1 MQVKLVGSTISC
13 EGAHEFGGVSGR
25 GRHNPHVQ
33 SYVVATDQVS
43 NGCIGVRPLAD
54 MLEPPVIVLSNADR
68 GDRHAITLSRFDSG
82 LSQTSIPFRQITDI
96 QVLMSNL

>member
-43 NGCIGVRPLAD
+43 NNCIGVRPPAD
-54 MLEPPVIVLSNADR
+54 NPEPPVLVLSNTDK
-68 GDRHAITLSRFDSG
+68 GDRHASIVLRSDSG
-82 LSQTSIPFRQITDI
+82 SSQNSFYQGRA
-96 QVLMSNL
+96 QVSMS